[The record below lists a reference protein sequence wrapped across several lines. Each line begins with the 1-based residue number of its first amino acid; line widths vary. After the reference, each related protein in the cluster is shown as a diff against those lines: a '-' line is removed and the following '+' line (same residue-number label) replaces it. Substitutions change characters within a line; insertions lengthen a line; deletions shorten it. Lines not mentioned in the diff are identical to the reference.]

1 MDDQIQFKYQEVFI
15 ETENNLRLKSWIIEK
30 DLINKKTLV
39 FFHGNAG
46 NLSNRTYKLNQLN
59 KLDTQKIEPLNS
71 IIDKTVKPRSDKIN
85 DGKIKDEILKNSPNK
100 DNDFFIVP
108 KVVE

>member
-1 MDDQIQFKYQEVFI
+1 MSIDKNQVKKVAKLSRISLDDDKLES
-15 ETENNLRLKSWIIEK
+15 LSK
-30 DLINKKTLV
+30 DLVSI
-39 FFHGNAG
+39 
-46 NLSNRTYKLNQLN
+46 LNFVDQLN